1 MQCFL
6 PSPTLQFYSFITCH
20 KVWNIPLPC
29 LGWLSW
35 CCPLGILCPPYWQD
49 SMRSTEM
56 ETPLALCSTAQQ
68 QLKHQCIINTV
79 LLKPNYSIISD
90 NIKKIISVSAET
102 RTEGDSWGHIHRWWP
117 HYLKYHRYWYF
128 FFFEKKSTCILE
140 KKEKTKKEQFI
151 HILLANVWS
160 IRGFMQFVCF
170 KSNQISV
177 SVDLLNLSENSWIN
191 TKSLYFS

>member
-35 CCPLGILCPPYWQD
+35 CCPLGILCHPYWQD

-79 LLKPNYSIISD
+79 VLPKPNYSIISD

-102 RTEGDSWGHIHRWWP
+102 RTEGDSWGHIIINHMWFCDSVIFTGDDHTTWNITGTDTFSSLR
-117 HYLKYHRYWYF
+117 
-128 FFFEKKSTCILE
+128 KKAPV
-140 KKEKTKKEQFI
+140 F
-151 HILLANVWS
+151 
-160 IRGFMQFVCF
+160 
-170 KSNQISV
+170 
-177 SVDLLNLSENSWIN
+177 
-191 TKSLYFS
+191 